1 MAGASPAATSRG
13 GNGDSGRCRL
23 LDGAGRPDGRI
34 AGMKLTDITL
44 RLARRA
50 DAATLAAM
58 SRDLV
63 ETGLGWHY
71 RPARVAR
78 FLDDPDTVT
87 VIASDRDRTVGFA
100 IMRLPGERAH
110 VVLLAVR
117 ASHQQRGIG
126 RRMTEWLVRTAATAG
141 VASVH
146 VELRAGNRAA
156 HALYRAAG
164 FTETLRLE
172 GYYGGRET
180 AVRMLRLLRL
190 PGIVPQAW
198 IPPPGGRN

>member
-1 MAGASPAATSRG
+1 
-13 GNGDSGRCRL
+13 
-23 LDGAGRPDGRI
+23 
-34 AGMKLTDITL
+34 MKLTDITL

-50 DAATLAAM
+50 DASTLAAM

-71 RPARVAR
+71 RPERVAR

-87 VIASDRDRTVGFA
+87 VIACDRDRTVGFA

-117 ASHQQRGIG
+117 GSHQQRGIG

-141 VASVH
+141 VASIH

-156 HALYRAAG
+156 YALYRAAG

-180 AVRMLRLLRL
+180 AVRMMRLLRL
-190 PGIVPQAW
+190 PGAVPQAW
-198 IPPPGGRN
+198 TPPAGDRKQ

>member
-1 MAGASPAATSRG
+1 MAA
-13 GNGDSGRCRL
+13 
-23 LDGAGRPDGRI
+23 
-34 AGMKLTDITL
+34 MKLTDVTL
-44 RLARRA
+44 RLARHA
-50 DAATLAAM
+50 DAPTLAAM

-78 FLDDPDTVT
+78 FLDDPDSVT
-87 VIASDRDRTVGFA
+87 VIACDRDRTVGFA

-110 VVLLAVR
+110 VVLLAVQ

-141 VASVH
+141 VASIH
-146 VELRAGNRAA
+146 VELRAGNRPAY
-156 HALYRAAG
+156 ALYRAAG

-180 AVRMLRLLRL
+180 AVRMMRLLRR
-190 PGIVPQAW
+190 PDVVAPAW
-198 IPPPGGRN
+198 TPPSAGGRTPGA